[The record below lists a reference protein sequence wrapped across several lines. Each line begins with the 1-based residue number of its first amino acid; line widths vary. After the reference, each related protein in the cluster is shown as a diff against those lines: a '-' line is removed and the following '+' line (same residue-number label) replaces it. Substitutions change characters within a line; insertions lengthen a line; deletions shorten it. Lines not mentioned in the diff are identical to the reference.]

1 MKKFLVILIAVLMVL
16 PLFAQGAAE
25 SKATETIVLKLGTPA
40 PAGSMNYN
48 NAVLMKEKL
57 EELSG
62 GTMTLDIVPGAALGN
77 VPQHFS
83 QISQGTL
90 DFFVVGS
97 DASIAFKGGED
108 FFILG
113 LPFLFRDEDHFNAFL
128 KSDVLAEMSKTLEDA
143 SGIKLMGRFG
153 ARNPRG
159 LSTTKTAVYSPSDL
173 KGLIIRIPENA
184 MLTKVWSAYGAS
196 TAQSSSAEIFSGLQS
211 GMFDGQENGVDTVV
225 DLGLTSIQKYY
236 MELNQAFQSLFLWMS
251 SKTWNKLTAQ
261 QQEWV
266 TAAIAYADETATAA
280 FETETLPKYV
290 NAIKESG
297 MTYITNA
304 EINVQAFI
312 DATKSVVPE
321 LEGNYFSVG
330 LYDKIQAIK

>member
-1 MKKFLVILIAVLMVL
+1 MKKLLVILLAIFMVL
-16 PLFAQGAAE
+16 PLFAQAAE
-25 SKATETIVLKLGTPA
+25 EKASEKIVLKLGTPA

-113 LPFLFRDEDHFNAFL
+113 LPFLFRNEDHFNAFL

-159 LSTTKTAVYSPSDL
+159 LSTTKTPVYKPSDL

-196 TAQSSSAEIFSGLQS
+196 TAQSSGAEIFSGLQS

-225 DLGLTSIQKYY
+225 DMGLTSIQKYY

-266 TAAIAYADETATAA
+266 AAAIAYADETATAA
-280 FETETLPKYV
+280 FETETLPNYIK
-290 NAIKESG
+290 AIKDAG
-297 MTYITNA
+297 MTYINNS
-304 EINVQAFI
+304 ELDVQAFI
-312 DATKSVVPE
+312 DATKSLIPE

-330 LYDKIQAIK
+330 LYDKIQAIH